1 MAAAHLVLG
10 DDGIPLHIFFTTMP
24 PDPPAALRF
33 LGPQL
38 RDHGGKAEIAPDCWL
53 LFAVETA
60 DVAGDE
66 IARTLL
72 RDAPFAHHAGQSEDE
87 GWTLFYVDTAARA
100 EAVHWLDDV
109 AKTCAGE
116 IRPVSPA
123 QQALINE
130 VIASDKPHRAAKQL
144 AELHARGEVTAGLVR
159 DPGDVRALLDRLHAR
174 EPLFFAA
181 FHTLL
186 ADGLI
191 DMLTLH
197 RQLIA
202 EDVELKNEIVKAG
215 LSRDPFLQ
223 SRQDATAGI
232 RNVLLRFRIINPLDQ
247 QKNNAIANPYA
258 VWLEIVCA
266 GEQVIAP
273 IDGQSVAVP
282 RENFLSAIHS
292 IRRSLGQGEPLGSLD
307 TQAPWMNERIAHPFR
322 FIKRLL
328 AAHPELTPLDGLHMI
343 ERAV

>member
-1 MAAAHLVLG
+1 
-10 DDGIPLHIFFTTMP
+10 MP
-24 PDPPAALRF
+24 PDLPAALRF

-38 RDHGGKAEIAPDCWL
+38 RDHGGQAEIAPDCWL
-53 LFAVETA
+53 LFAVEAA

-100 EAVHWLDDV
+100 DAVHWLDDV
-109 AKTCAGE
+109 AKLCAGE

-123 QQALINE
+123 QQALIHD
-130 VIASDKPHRAAKQL
+130 VLASAAPHRAAKQL

-159 DPGDVRALLDRLHAR
+159 DPGDVRALLDRLHVR

-186 ADGLI
+186 ADGLL

-202 EDVELKNEIVKAG
+202 EDVQLKNEIVKAG
-215 LSRDPFLQ
+215 LSQDPFLQ

-232 RNVLLRFRIINPLDQ
+232 RNVLLTFRIINPLDQ
-247 QKNNAIANPYA
+247 QKNTAIANPYA
-258 VWLEIVCA
+258 AYLELVCV
-266 GEQVIAP
+266 GDTVTAP
-273 IDGQSVAVP
+273 LDGLNVTVP
-282 RENFLSAIHS
+282 REDFLHAIHS
-292 IRRSLGQGEPLGSLD
+292 IRRNLYQGEAFASFD
-307 TQAPWMNERIAHPFR
+307 TQAPWINERIARPFR
-322 FIKRLL
+322 FIKQLL
-328 AAHPELTPLDGLHMI
+328 GSRPELTAMDGLNML
-343 ERAV
+343 ERAVEA

>member
-1 MAAAHLVLG
+1 
-10 DDGIPLHIFFTTMP
+10 MP
-24 PDPPAALRF
+24 PDPQAALRF
-33 LGPQL
+33 LGPQRL
-38 RDHGGKAEIAPDCWL
+38 DHGGKAEIAPDCWL
-53 LFAVETA
+53 LFAVEAA

-100 EAVHWLDDV
+100 DAVHWLDDV

-123 QQALINE
+123 QQALIHE

-144 AELHARGEVTAGLVR
+144 AELHARGEVTAGLIR
-159 DPGDVRALLDRLHAR
+159 DPGDVRALLDRLHVR

-186 ADGLI
+186 ADGLV

-202 EDVELKNEIVKAG
+202 EDVQLKNEIVKAG
-215 LSRDPFLQ
+215 LSQDPFLQ

-232 RNVLLRFRIINPLDQ
+232 RNMLLRFRIINPLDQ
-247 QKNNAIANPYA
+247 QKNTAIANPYA
-258 VWLEIVCA
+258 VYLEIVCV
-266 GEQVIAP
+266 GDTITAP
-273 IDGQSVAVP
+273 IDGHSVAVP
-282 RENFLSAIHS
+282 RADFLHALHS
-292 IRRSLGQGEPLGSLD
+292 IRRNLYRGEAFASFD
-307 TQAPWMNERIAHPFR
+307 TQVPWMNERIARPFR

-328 AAHPELTPLDGLHMI
+328 AARPELTPLDGLHMI